1 MTVIF
6 YQCAHCSKRYE
17 FGQTECD
24 FCTSPIRKVTL
35 VGKVETEAI
44 LTMEEIDI
52 IHEMNA
58 KGMN

>member
-1 MTVIF
+1 MTTIF
-6 YQCAHCSKRYE
+6 YECSHCNKKYE

-35 VGKVETEAI
+35 EGNKETEEI
-44 LTMEEIDI
+44 LTMEEIEI

-58 KGMN
+58 RGMN